1 MMPLSSALA
10 LLVGVGVLGL
20 AFRTVAHPIAQKLA
34 VLCLFGVSFLIGWL
48 PGGSVWMGFVCLSI
62 WLLLP
67 WLEILTRVR
76 RLRLP
81 MDKTLESKRPPSREL
96 FPDLDELTEE
106 IESNHFA
113 HVEDT
118 GWDWENQAQF
128 FRLFYREKEKMQ
140 AAICSIDQDQVA
152 FFYLSLSTRTT
163 DGKLWT
169 TWNYPFST
177 ALKPSPN
184 LQLNRVAPMSDFVTM
199 ISQHESFLAKN
210 HVNAESTME
219 LNAETMLEGMQT
231 DLRQQIDHNLR
242 AGVLLPSEEG
252 KVRYSWRGLF
262 FIWCQFIWDFV
273 RL

>member
-1 MMPLSSALA
+1 MSLPSALS
-10 LLVGVGVLGL
+10 LVAGVVILGM
-20 AFRTVAHPIAQKLA
+20 AFRTVAHPAAQKLA
-34 VLCLFGVSFLIGWL
+34 MLCLFAVSFLIGWL
-48 PGGSVWMGFVCLSI
+48 PAGSIAMGLFCMSL

-81 MDKTLESKRPPSREL
+81 VEKKLQNKRPPSREL

-106 IESNHFA
+106 IEHASFE
-113 HVEDT
+113 HVEDA

-128 FRLFYREKEKMQ
+128 FRLFYREEEKLQ

-152 FFYLSLSTRTT
+152 FFYLSLSTRTA

-184 LQLNRVAPMSDFVTM
+184 LQLNRVAPMCDFSSMLV
-199 ISQHESFLAKN
+199 QHQAFLSRNNITPEKIVAL
-210 HVNAESTME
+210 T
-219 LNAETMLEGMQT
+219 AETMIEAMQK
-231 DLRQQIDHNLR
+231 DLRQQIDHNVQ
-242 AGVLLPSEEG
+242 AGVLLPTEEG
-252 KVRYSWRGLF
+252 KVRYSWRGMF
-262 FIWCQFIWDFV
+262 FIWYQFIWDFV